1 MPVGAFGSRLAGGS
15 DSASVRYIYSKLQKL
30 TSIIYDKRDFPLLQ
44 YNKDDDGNLIEPL
57 YYVPIVPM
65 VLFTKS

>member
-30 TSIIYDKRDFPLLQ
+30 TSIIYDKRDFPLL
-44 YNKDDDGNLIEPL
+44 
-57 YYVPIVPM
+57 
-65 VLFTKS
+65 